1 MMRTLK
7 IKTSLVKTVDSLS
20 DAELGRL
27 FRGTLKYAS
36 FGTEPTLSGA
46 ERILWPEIK
55 EDIDSQLYA
64 FKKMCERNHKNI
76 TARYDSIRL
85 DTTGNDSLRLV
96 EREKEESGEGKEP
109 KEKLSPLNPLVK
121 EKQEKQE
128 GKGERET
135 PLSQVP
141 PHAKK
146 PRKFI
151 PPTLDEVRAYC
162 RQRNSSV
169 DPVQFYDYFTADP
182 SRAWIDAKGQPVQ
195 NWKQKIVTWEKF
207 NVMPK
212 KSKPVDDGRATNN
225 IFLQLLDE
233 MEAQQNGQK

>member
-1 MMRTLK
+1 MRTLK

-27 FRGTLKYAS
+27 FRGALKYAS
-36 FGTEPTLSGA
+36 LGTEPTLSGA

-76 TARYDSIRL
+76 TARYDSLRL

-96 EREKEESGEGKEP
+96 KQEKEESGEGKEP

-128 GKGERET
+128 GKGEREHT
-135 PLSQVP
+135 ARARGFVP
-141 PHAKK
+141 PT
-146 PRKFI
+146 I
-151 PPTLDEVRAYC
+151 DEVRAYC
-162 RQRNSSV
+162 RERNSTV
-169 DPVQFYDYFTADP
+169 DPRQFWEYFNIGHWMD
-182 SRAWIDAKGQPVQ
+182 SRGQPVR
-195 NWKQKIVTWEKF
+195 NWKQKLLTWEK
-207 NVMPK
+207 MR
-212 KSKPVDDGRATNN
+212 DGNRSNPANAKAGAEKTFD
-225 IFLQLLDE
+225 IKYDVE
-233 MEAQQNGQK
+233 

>member
-1 MMRTLK
+1 MRTLK

-76 TARYDSIRL
+76 TARYDSLRL
-85 DTTGNDSLRLV
+85 VTTGNDSLRLV
-96 EREKEESGEGKEP
+96 EKEKEEREESGEREEEKEKRPPHTPPVKERQEEKEGKEGKAE
-109 KEKLSPLNPLVK
+109 KEHTARARGFV
-121 EKQEKQE
+121 
-128 GKGERET
+128 
-135 PLSQVP
+135 
-141 PHAKK
+141 
-146 PRKFI
+146 

-162 RQRNSSV
+162 RERNSPV
-169 DPVQFYDYFTADP
+169 DPVQFYDYFQAG
-182 SRAWIDAKGQPVQ
+182 RWIDAKGQPVR
-195 NWKQKIVTWEKF
+195 NWKQKLLTWEKF
-207 NVMPK
+207 NYGTT
-212 KSKPVDDGRATNN
+212 SKRPVSGAKTTNN
-225 IFLQLLDE
+225 IFLELLEDS
-233 MEAQQNGQK
+233 NGQSRDS